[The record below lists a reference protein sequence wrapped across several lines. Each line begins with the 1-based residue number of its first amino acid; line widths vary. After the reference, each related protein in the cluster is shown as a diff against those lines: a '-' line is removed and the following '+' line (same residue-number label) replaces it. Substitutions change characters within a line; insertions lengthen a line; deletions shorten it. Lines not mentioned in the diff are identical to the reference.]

1 MYIRTVPHTT
11 KYTKIDCSFLKVT
24 HMKFIFNEVQGECI
38 HYPSSPGYDK
48 SARQG
53 LPETNAGLVYWVP

>member
-1 MYIRTVPHTT
+1 
-11 KYTKIDCSFLKVT
+11 
-24 HMKFIFNEVQGECI
+24 MKFIFNEVQGECI